1 MKGMKKINV
10 DAIVGLFVLVG
21 FLAFAYMSLQL
32 GEFSVFS
39 MEKTYSV
46 RANFG
51 NVSGLKRGAL
61 VEMAGVNV
69 GKVSNISLGED
80 DLAQVELLINNGVKI
95 TDDAIA
101 SIKTQ
106 GIIGDKYI
114 KISQGGSEE
123 LLVDGAVITETESAL
138 DLEELVSKY
147 IFGDV

>member
-1 MKGMKKINV
+1 MKKINF
-10 DAIVGLFVLVG
+10 DAIVGLFVLAG
-21 FLAFAYMSLQL
+21 FLAFVYMSLQL

-46 RANFG
+46 RATFG

-80 DLAQVELLINNGVKI
+80 DRAQIELLINNGVKI

-123 LLVDGAVITETESAL
+123 LLVDGSVITETESAL

-147 IFGDV
+147 IFGNV

>member
-1 MKGMKKINV
+1 MKKINF
-10 DAIVGLFVLVG
+10 DAMVGLFVLVG
-21 FLAFAYMSLQL
+21 FLAFVYMSLQL

-46 RANFG
+46 QAKFA
-51 NVSGLKRGAL
+51 NVSGLKRGAV

-69 GKVSNISLGED
+69 GKVSNISLGEND
-80 DLAQVELLINNGVKI
+80 QAQVQLQINNGVKI

-123 LLVDGAVITETESAL
+123 LLVDGGFITETESAV

-147 IFGDV
+147 IFGKV

>member
-1 MKGMKKINV
+1 MKKINV
-10 DAIVGLFVLVG
+10 DAIVGLFVLAG
-21 FLAFAYMSLQL
+21 FLAFVYMSLQL

-46 RANFG
+46 RAVFG

-80 DLAQVELLINNGVKI
+80 DRAQVELLLNNGVKI

-147 IFGDV
+147 IFGKV

>member
-1 MKGMKKINV
+1 MKKINF
-10 DAIVGLFVLVG
+10 DAIVGIFVLAG
-21 FLAFAYMSLQL
+21 FLAFVYMSLQF

-46 RANFG
+46 RANFS

-69 GKVSNISLGED
+69 GKVSGISLGEND
-80 DLAQVELLINNGVKI
+80 QAQVRLQINNGVKI

-114 KISQGGSEE
+114 KVSQGGSDE
-123 LLVDGAVITETESAL
+123 LLADGGFITETESAV

-147 IFGDV
+147 IFGNV

>member
-1 MKGMKKINV
+1 MKKINV
-10 DAIVGLFVLVG
+10 DAIVGLFVLAG

-69 GKVSNISLGED
+69 GKVSTISLAEND
-80 DLAQVELLINNGVKI
+80 QAQVELLINNGVKI

-114 KISQGGSEE
+114 KISQGGSEK
-123 LLVDGAVITETESAL
+123 LLVDGDVITETESAL

-147 IFGDV
+147 IFGKV

>member
-1 MKGMKKINV
+1 MKKINV
-10 DAIVGLFVLVG
+10 DAIVGLFVLAG

-46 RANFG
+46 RATFG

-69 GKVSNISLGED
+69 GKVSNISLGEND
-80 DLAQVELLINNGVKI
+80 RAQVELLINSGVKI

-123 LLVDGAVITETESAL
+123 LLVDGGVITETESAL

-147 IFGDV
+147 IFGKV

>member
-1 MKGMKKINV
+1 MKKINV
-10 DAIVGLFVLVG
+10 DAIVGLFVLAG
-21 FLAFAYMSLQL
+21 FLAFVYMSLQL

-46 RANFG
+46 RATFG

-69 GKVSNISLGED
+69 GKVSNISLGEGD
-80 DLAQVELLINNGVKI
+80 RARVELQLNNGVKI
-95 TDDAIA
+95 TEDAIA

-123 LLVDGAVITETESAL
+123 LLVDGGVITETESAL

-147 IFGDV
+147 IFGKV

>member
-1 MKGMKKINV
+1 MKKINF
-10 DAIVGLFVLVG
+10 DAMVGLFVLVG
-21 FLAFAYMSLQL
+21 FLAFVYMSLQL

-39 MEKTYSV
+39 MEKTFSV
-46 RANFG
+46 RANFS

-69 GKVSNISLGED
+69 GKVSNISLGEND
-80 DLAQVELLINNGVKI
+80 QAQVQLQINNGVKI

-123 LLVDGAVITETESAL
+123 LLVDGGFITETESAV

-147 IFGDV
+147 IFGKV

>member
-1 MKGMKKINV
+1 MRKINF
-10 DAIVGLFVLVG
+10 DAIVGLFVLAG
-21 FLAFAYMSLQL
+21 FLAFVYMSLQL

-46 RANFG
+46 QANFA
-51 NVSGLKRGAL
+51 NVSGLKRGAI

-69 GKVSNISLGED
+69 GKVSNISLGEND
-80 DLAQVELLINNGVKI
+80 QAQVQLQINNGVKV
-95 TDDAIA
+95 TDDAIV

-123 LLVDGAVITETESAL
+123 LLADGGVISETESAV

-147 IFGDV
+147 VFGKV

>member
-1 MKGMKKINV
+1 MKKINF
-10 DAIVGLFVLVG
+10 DALVGLFVLAG
-21 FLAFAYMSLQL
+21 FLAFVYMSLQL

-46 RANFG
+46 QATFG
-51 NVSGLKRGAL
+51 NISGLKRGAT
-61 VEMAGVNV
+61 VEMAGVIV
-69 GKVSNISLGED
+69 GKVNTITLGEND
-80 DLAQVELLINNGVKI
+80 QAQVQLQINKGVKI
-95 TDDAIA
+95 TEDAIA

-123 LLVDGAVITETESAL
+123 LLVDGGVITETESAL

-147 IFGDV
+147 IFGKV

>member
-1 MKGMKKINV
+1 MKKENI
-10 DAIVGLFVLVG
+10 DLIVGIFLVFG
-21 FLAFAYMSLQL
+21 FLAFAYMSMMF

-39 MEKTYSV
+39 
-46 RANFG
+46 RANNYTLKADFDS
-51 NVSGLKRGAL
+51 VSGLKKGAL
-61 VEMAGVNV
+61 VSIAGVNV
-69 GKVSNISLGED
+69 GRVSKIALSGEEQ
-80 DLAQVELLINNGVKI
+80 AQVSLTLPKDVKV

-114 KISQGGSEE
+114 RISQGGSDIFLAEG
-123 LLVDGAVITETESAL
+123 DVISETESAV

>member
-1 MKGMKKINV
+1 MKKISF
-10 DAIVGLFVLVG
+10 DAIVGLFVLTG
-21 FLAFAYMSLQL
+21 FLAFVYMSLQL

-39 MEKTYSV
+39 MEKTYVV

-69 GKVSNISLGED
+69 GKVSTISLAEND
-80 DLAQVELLINNGVKI
+80 QAQVWLQINNGVKI

-114 KISQGGSEE
+114 KISQGGSAN
-123 LLVDGAVITETESAL
+123 LLVDGSFMTETESAV

-147 IFGDV
+147 IFGKV

>member
-1 MKGMKKINV
+1 MKKINV
-10 DAIVGLFVLVG
+10 DALVGLFVLAG
-21 FLAFAYMSLQL
+21 FLAFVYMSLQL

-46 RANFG
+46 RAAFG

-61 VEMAGVNV
+61 VEMSGVNV

-80 DLAQVELLINNGVKI
+80 DRAQVELLINNGVKI

-123 LLVDGAVITETESAL
+123 LLVDGSIITETESAL

-147 IFGDV
+147 IFGKV

>member
-1 MKGMKKINV
+1 MKKINF
-10 DAIVGLFVLVG
+10 DAIVGLFVLAG
-21 FLAFAYMSLQL
+21 FLAFVYMSLQL

-46 RANFG
+46 QATFSNI
-51 NVSGLKRGAL
+51 SGLKRGAT
-61 VEMAGVNV
+61 VEMAGVIV
-69 GKVSNISLGED
+69 GKVNTITLGEND
-80 DLAQVELLINNGVKI
+80 QAQVQLQINKGIKI
-95 TDDAIA
+95 TEDAIA

-123 LLVDGAVITETESAL
+123 LLADGGFITETESAL

-147 IFGDV
+147 IFGKV

>member
-1 MKGMKKINV
+1 MKKINF
-10 DAIVGLFVLVG
+10 DAIVGLFVLTG
-21 FLAFAYMSLQL
+21 FLAFVYMSLQL

-46 RANFG
+46 QAQFG
-51 NVSGLKRGAL
+51 NVSGLKRGAI

-69 GKVSNISLGED
+69 GKVNNISLGEND
-80 DLAQVELLINNGVKI
+80 QAKVQLQINNGVKI

-114 KISQGGSEE
+114 KISQGGSED
-123 LLVDGAVITETESAL
+123 LLVDGGFISETESAV

-147 IFGDV
+147 IFGKV

>member
-1 MKGMKKINV
+1 MKKINF
-10 DAIVGLFVLVG
+10 DAIVGLFVLTG
-21 FLAFAYMSLQL
+21 FLAFVYMSLQL

-46 RANFG
+46 QANFG

-61 VEMAGVNV
+61 IEMAGVNV
-69 GKVSNISLGED
+69 GKVSNITLGEND
-80 DLAQVELLINNGVKI
+80 QGRVKLQINNGVKI

-123 LLVDGAVITETESAL
+123 LLVDGSFITETESAV

-147 IFGDV
+147 IFGNV

>member
-1 MKGMKKINV
+1 MKKINF
-10 DAIVGLFVLVG
+10 DAIVGLFVLAG

-32 GEFSVFS
+32 GEFSVLS

-46 RANFG
+46 HAIFS

-61 VEMAGVNV
+61 IEIAGVNV
-69 GKVSNISLGED
+69 GKVSNISLGEND
-80 DLAQVELLINNGVKI
+80 QAKVQLQINNGVKI
-95 TDDAIA
+95 SDDAIA

-114 KISQGGSEE
+114 KISPGGSEE
-123 LLVDGAVITETESAL
+123 LLADGGFITETESAV

-147 IFGDV
+147 IFGKV

>member
-1 MKGMKKINV
+1 MKRINF
-10 DAIVGLFVLVG
+10 DAIVGLFVLSG
-21 FLAFAYMSLQL
+21 FLAFVYMSLQL

-61 VEMAGVNV
+61 VEMAGVSV
-69 GKVSNISLGED
+69 GKVSNIL
-80 DLAQVELLINNGVKI
+80 LAENDQALVWLQINNGVKI

-114 KISQGGSEE
+114 KISQGGSAD
-123 LLVDGAVITETESAL
+123 LLIDGSFISETESAV

-147 IFGDV
+147 IFGKV